1 MLTVRKQT
9 FPQRRRPVTS
19 GASATAHQQRFDPM
33 TEPTIFPSLEIPE
46 TLAAG
51 PGPGNTDPR
60 VLQAFANTGL
70 ADHMQADVLRGMI
83 ECKQMLRGLWGT
95 SNTYTYGVGGTG
107 FSGLD
112 CMLNAI
118 LPGDTVVAFQN
129 GTFSGIDAMTIR
141 MKAATREEL
150 AANPMN
156 PQPASVTVVDVPH
169 GESVSGK
176 LVEQVLGEKKPKWA
190 FMAHWETGSGRIN
203 DLKGF
208 SDACVKHGVMGLID
222 AVSSLG
228 IEDFSIDDYPGV
240 AGWASCPQ
248 KGVLCLPL
256 TYAPVSFTE
265 KYIQTVR
272 ENGCHSYVHNPI
284 LEARHWGIVD
294 GQDVAAGTYH
304 RTHSGYAVAAFHEA
318 LRITLQHG
326 RAQKARDYAF
336 HEKALRDAVTAMGC
350 DVTSNMTSLVVLNL
364 PGDLAGKEKE
374 LVGNC
379 RAVGFGI
386 WPTLSE
392 PVQVRIGIL
401 NQITPAAITDI
412 VNRFGKAMND
422 MGANVDMAAVNA
434 LLDRH
439 YSAALEAAE

>member
-1 MLTVRKQT
+1 MNDT
-9 FPQRRRPVTS
+9 
-19 GASATAHQQRFDPM
+19 
-33 TEPTIFPSLEIPE
+33 TIFPQLDIPE

-60 VLQAFANTGL
+60 VLARFAQTGL
-70 ADHMQADVLRGMI
+70 ADHMQADVLRGMV
-83 ECKQMLRGLWGT
+83 ECKEMLRQVWGT
-95 SNTYTYGVGGTG
+95 KNTYTYGVGGTG

-112 CMLNAI
+112 CMLGAI
-118 LPGDTVVAFQN
+118 LPGDTVVAFVN
-129 GTFSGIDAMTIR
+129 GTFSGIDGLTIR

-150 AANPMN
+150 AANAMD
-156 PQPASVTVVDVPH
+156 PQAASVTIVNVPH
-169 GESVSGK
+169 GQSVTGEI
-176 LVEQVLGEKKPKWA
+176 VEKALASKKPKWA

-203 DLKGF
+203 DLQGF
-208 SDACVKHGVMGLID
+208 SDACERHGAMGLVD

-228 IEDFSIDDYPGV
+228 IADFSIDAYPGV
-240 AGWASCPQ
+240 VGWASCPQ

-256 TYAPVSFTE
+256 TYAPVSFTDA
-265 KYIQTVR
+265 YIAHVR
-272 ENGCHSYVHNPI
+272 ANGCASYVHNPV
-284 LEARHWGIVD
+284 LEARHWGIMD
-294 GQDVAAGTYH
+294 GKDVPAGAYH

-364 PGDLAGKEKE
+364 PASLAGREKE
-374 LVGNC
+374 LVQGC
-379 RAVGFGI
+379 RAKGFGI

-401 NQITPAAITDI
+401 NQLSERAITDI
-412 VNRFGKAMND
+412 VMRFAVAMKEMGAEID
-422 MGANVDMAAVNA
+422 MGAVQAG
-434 LLDRH
+434 LDRH
-439 YSAALEAAE
+439 YQAAMAAE